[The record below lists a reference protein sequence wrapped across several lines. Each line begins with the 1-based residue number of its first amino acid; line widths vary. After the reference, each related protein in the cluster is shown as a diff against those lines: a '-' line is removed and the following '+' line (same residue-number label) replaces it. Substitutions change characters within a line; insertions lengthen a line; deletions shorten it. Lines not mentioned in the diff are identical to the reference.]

1 MPRGSNASPSTNRDT
16 FVSLFENILDR
27 KIQGQD
33 IVFPTEFEHDMR
45 QKLRNLVETTFNVF
59 TSLHGPLSPTTDSS
73 SSRSRSNNVSSLVG
87 GSSTHVSHPSNG
99 SSQQLTGSTLS
110 TANSAPAQSYTLNMN
125 GSATSP
131 QYTGMVPMAR
141 QRSQFQNALPAQL
154 SPALQPQVPLSTF
167 STMPQENLSNY
178 YTVYPSQQ
186 WQFGMT
192 YQPMP
197 NFPGNGQLGMTEE
210 FYNQTEDFTQG
221 TQDMRF
227 DH

>member
-1 MPRGSNASPSTNRDT
+1 
-16 FVSLFENILDR
+16 
-27 KIQGQD
+27 
-33 IVFPTEFEHDMR
+33 
-45 QKLRNLVETTFNVF
+45 
-59 TSLHGPLSPTTDSS
+59 
-73 SSRSRSNNVSSLVG
+73 
-87 GSSTHVSHPSNG
+87 
-99 SSQQLTGSTLS
+99 
-110 TANSAPAQSYTLNMN
+110 
-125 GSATSP
+125 
-131 QYTGMVPMAR
+131 MAR